1 MIRAITEIVFDDDQK
16 YSEMFGLS
24 TDTKPTTGLV
34 TGSSFVEVD
43 TGNAYLFDEVS
54 GDWHKVGGDD
64 A

>member
-1 MIRAITEIVFDDDQK
+1 MIRAVTEILFDEDQK

-34 TGSSFVEVD
+34 TGSSFVAVD
-43 TGNAYLFDEVS
+43 TGEAFLFDEVS
-54 GDWHKVGGDD
+54 NEWHKVGGDD